1 MLKPYCVPCSMVDLV
16 LEMALQVNLF
26 DLKPQGGAT
35 FQPNSTLAIT
45 GTSVHD
51 LQMVMKMLIMTI
63 ANIDNN
69 DNSF

>member
-1 MLKPYCVPCSMVDLV
+1 MVDLV

-63 ANIDNN
+63 AA
-69 DNSF
+69 F